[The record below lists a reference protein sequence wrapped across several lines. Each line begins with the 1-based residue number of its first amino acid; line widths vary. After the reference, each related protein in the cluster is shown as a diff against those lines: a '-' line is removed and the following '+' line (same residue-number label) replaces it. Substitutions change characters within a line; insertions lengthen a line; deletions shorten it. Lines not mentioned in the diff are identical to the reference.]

1 MWSVGI
7 RYLCVLVLLA
17 GLIGSRDASAQTE
30 SDAAASPL
38 SAEPVGVIVVVGSR
52 RAPRSVLESAAPVDV
67 FGSDELR
74 IQAPIDM
81 NDILR
86 TLSPSFNVQRHSID
100 DEATLVRPF
109 TLRGLP
115 PDSTLV
121 LVNGKRRHRSGVIAL
136 LGSSLTTGSQGT
148 DLNAIPAVAME
159 QVELLRD
166 GASAQYGSDAVAG
179 VINLRL
185 RDAREGASVEL
196 RRAAYFEGDGDTW
209 QFAGNAGLP
218 LADNGFFNISLEYRD
233 VAPTVRSATRA
244 DAAELALLGYPVAD
258 PAQIWGSP
266 EIDDALSTFVNAG
279 IDLGDRAHAYAFGG
293 WAERTTEGGF
303 FFRSPGTSS
312 ARSGVFRNG
321 DQRAFA
327 DLTPGDGTSDCAG
340 VPPLTA
346 DFNAVQS
353 FIRANPNCFL
363 FNERFPGGF
372 TPRFGAEISDWS
384 VTGGVRGEIVDGLRF
399 DVSAGAARSAAAFF
413 LRNTV
418 NASLGPQTPTS
429 FRPRDYIQSEIGVN
443 VDFSYLLGLDF
454 LASPLNIAWGGEWR
468 EETFEVGAGD
478 LASYQVGPFAA
489 DGFSVGSNGYQG
501 LNPKFA
507 GEWNRPNYA
516 FYVDL
521 EADVTD
527 TLLLGV
533 AARYEDFYDDFGDNI
548 KGKLSALWRVTD
560 RVSLR
565 STVSTGFRAPTA
577 GQANLQVLSTTLDSA
592 GNLIETGL
600 LPPTNP
606 IAMALGGK
614 ELTEEES
621 VSFSAGL
628 VLRLSDEINLTLDYF
643 DIDIENRIALTGNI
657 LLTDEIS
664 RLVEQQDVFRGVGD
678 LRELKF
684 FANDFDTRTRGL
696 DAVLTWSRDWGGQSN
711 SDVEVAW
718 NWTKTTLEDFSPPR
732 QVTSFPGKPVLD
744 RPVTVSLL
752 TRRRQVEIEDMNP
765 EHRVVITGRH
775 RMGPW
780 SARLR
785 LSYYGDWK
793 ACPFGDD
800 SCASS
805 TGVNNPNAFDGGLIA
820 DAEVSYEFDR
830 YRLSFGVQNLFDKAP
845 QNLPGET
852 LALGNLHPES
862 TPWDYNGS
870 FWYTR
875 LAANF

>member
-7 RYLCVLVLLA
+7 RYLGVLVLLA
-17 GLIGSRDASAQTE
+17 GLIGARDASAQTE

-38 SAEPVGVIVVVGSR
+38 PAEPVGVIVVVGSR

-67 FGSDELR
+67 FSSDELR

-86 TLSPSFNVQRHSID
+86 TLSPSFNVQRHGID

-185 RDAREGASVEL
+185 RDARDGASVEL
-196 RRAAYFEGDGDTW
+196 RRAGYFEGDGDTW

-218 LADNGFFNISLEYRD
+218 LADNGFFNVSLEYRD
-233 VAPTVRSATRA
+233 VAPTSRSGKRA
-244 DAAELALLGYPVAD
+244 DVVELESLGYPVAD

-279 IDLGDRAHAYAFGG
+279 IDLGDRAQAYAFGG

-303 FFRSPGTSS
+303 FFRSPATSS
-312 ARSGVFRNG
+312 ARSGVFLNG

-327 DLTPGDGTSDCAG
+327 DLTPGDGTNDCAG
-340 VPPLTA
+340 VPPLSA

-353 FIRANPNCFL
+353 FIRSNANCFL
-363 FNERFPGGF
+363 FNARFPGGF
-372 TPRFGAEISDWS
+372 TPRFGAELSDWS
-384 VTGGVRGEIVDGLRF
+384 VTGGVRAEIADGLRF
-399 DVSAGAARSAAAFF
+399 DVSASAARSAAAFF

-443 VDFSYLLGLDF
+443 VDFSYLLDLDF

-468 EETFEVGAGD
+468 EETFEAGAGD

-501 LNPKFA
+501 LDPKFA

-527 TLLLGV
+527 ALLLSL

-565 STVSTGFRAPTA
+565 STVGTGFRAPTP
-577 GQANLQVLSTTLDSA
+577 GQTNLQVLSTTLSA
-592 GNLIETGL
+592 EGDLIETGL

-606 IAMALGGK
+606 VAMALGGR

-621 VSFSAGL
+621 VSFSAGF
-628 VLRLSDEINLTLDYF
+628 VLRLSDDINLTLDYF
-643 DIDIENRIALTGNI
+643 NIDIENRIALTGNI

-664 RLVEQQDVFRGVGD
+664 RLVEQQDVFRGVGN

-684 FANDFDTRTRGL
+684 FANDFDTRTQGL
-696 DAVLTWSRDWGGQSN
+696 DAVLIWSRDWGGQSN
-711 SDVEVAW
+711 SAVDVAW
-718 NWTKTTLEDFSPPR
+718 NWTKTTLDGFTTPR

-793 ACPFGDD
+793 ACPFGDE
-800 SCASS
+800 SC
-805 TGVNNPNAFDGGLIA
+805 GGNNPNAFDGGWIA
-820 DAEVSYEFDR
+820 DAEVGYEFDR
-830 YRLSFGVQNLFDKAP
+830 YRLSFGVQNLFDKVP
-845 QNLPGET
+845 QNLPGEA
-852 LALGNLHPES
+852 LGLGNLYPET
-862 TPWDYNGS
+862 TPWDSNGS